1 MKFSVLLPTR
11 NGGEY
16 LKNCITSILGESY
29 QDMELVVS
37 DNANTDGTQEIL
49 KSFSSDRRLKVVR
62 LTNPVPVTENWNNA
76 LLASKG
82 DYILMM
88 GDDDSLLPGYFNR
101 MEEILKKYN
110 NPDCVTY
117 NAYSYMAPYSIGQ
130 DKQSYYKDPFY
141 SFGVEFG
148 VEKLIP
154 KDERFLIVRD
164 MFRFHNRIPL
174 NMQTTLMSR
183 VAMNQIRGGAFQP
196 PFPDHYAINSLLL
209 MAKSWV
215 FIPEKLLV
223 VGVSSKSFGHFAYDN
238 KQEEGKKYLGINSD
252 FKGQLPGSDMNNCMY
267 MWLLLL
273 KANYPELLK
282 KVKIS
287 RCRYVRHQVY
297 AWFMQYRA
305 GVLPLRDL
313 MMRFLR
319 LNIFDWFYLWFTI
332 FDQRS
337 WERCFAIF
345 TRGRK
350 TAQIQKLWTGAV
362 CLENVSNI
370 NEFAG
375 WISKQNNQQNAK
387 GVK

>member
-11 NGGEY
+11 NGGKY
-16 LKNCITSILGESY
+16 LKNCLSSILDEPY

-49 KSFSSDRRLKVVR
+49 KSFSGDRRLKVLR
-62 LTNPVPVTENWNNA
+62 LSNPVPVTENWNNA
-76 LLASKG
+76 LLAGKG

-88 GDDDSLLPGYFNR
+88 GDDDSFLPGYFNR

-141 SFGVEFG
+141 SFGRGFEE
-148 VEKLIP
+148 EKIIP
-154 KDERFLIVRD
+154 KEERFLIVRD

-183 VAMNQIRGGAFQP
+183 SAMNQIRGGAFQP

-209 MAKSWV
+209 TAKTWV
-215 FIPEKLLV
+215 FLPEKLLV
-223 VGVSSKSFGHFAYDN
+223 VGVSPKSFGHFAYDN
-238 KQEEGKKYLGINSD
+238 RQEEGKKYLGINPD
-252 FKGQLPGSDMNNCMY
+252 FKGQLPGADMNNCMY

-273 KANYPELLK
+273 KANYPQFLEK
-282 KVKIS
+282 IKIS

-297 AWFMQYRA
+297 AWFRQYRS
-305 GVLPLRDL
+305 GVLALRDL
-313 MMRFLR
+313 IMRFFR
-319 LNIFDWFYLWFTI
+319 LTVFDWFYLLFTI
-332 FDQRS
+332 FDKRS
-337 WERCFAIF
+337 WERFFTIF
-345 TRGRK
+345 TGGK
-350 TAQIQKLWTGAV
+350 KAAQIQKLWTGAV
-362 CLENVSNI
+362 PLGNISNI
-370 NEFAG
+370 NEFSA
-375 WISKQNNQQNAK
+375 WIGKQNTK
-387 GVK
+387 GIK